1 MISWPSGDARRL
13 YTVLGDL
20 SDSPVADPVSQD
32 GQAPTR
38 HAGREWAT
46 DECHAHRQVS
56 PMRSISSG
64 PVSCERSKT
73 KVVNMNSGEF
83 SGATLNKL
91 LKRLGPEKL

>member
-1 MISWPSGDARRL
+1 
-13 YTVLGDL
+13 
-20 SDSPVADPVSQD
+20 
-32 GQAPTR
+32 
-38 HAGREWAT
+38 
-46 DECHAHRQVS
+46 
-56 PMRSISSG
+56 MRSISSG